1 MDYTF
6 LKVHYLH
13 LVLRKNV
20 FPHLPTLPKCIG
32 RSNANPLS
40 HRAATHIQSSSTLQI
55 KYDMGS
61 TKKKSSIQLYN
72 TCDMACWKQIMDFI
86 TI

>member
-1 MDYTF
+1 MDLTF
-6 LKVHYLH
+6 LKVYYLH

-32 RSNANPLS
+32 RSNTNPLS

-61 TKKKSSIQLYN
+61 TKKRKKAVYNYIIHITWHAGNKSWIL
-72 TCDMACWKQIMDFI
+72 
-86 TI
+86 